1 MDDVFVGRQPIYD
14 RQLDVYAYELLFR
27 SSESNH
33 ARVTDGDRATSQVI
47 LNTFLEL
54 GLETI
59 VGPKLA
65 FINLTRGFILQ
76 DYSPVFPAGRV
87 VLEVLEDIPVDAE
100 LVEAVSRLS
109 SQGYLIALDDFIYH
123 ERLQPLVEV
132 ADIIKVDVLA
142 LDDVALREHAATLR
156 QYKVKLLAE
165 KVETQDRY
173 KYCRNLGFDYFQ
185 GYFFCKPEVIRGQRV
200 PGSRLVTLQL
210 LAKLQEPDTT
220 FGDLEQIISRD
231 VSLSY
236 KLLRVVNSAFYALP
250 QKVDSLR
257 QALLRLGTRQI
268 TTWVSLILLSGFDEK
283 PHELMVTAMVRA
295 KMCELLARA
304 LGRSSTE
311 MFFTVGLFSALD
323 ALTDSPMEEVLKSV
337 PLSDEIT
344 AALLSN
350 AGMLGEALRCVLAY
364 ERGDWDAVHCF
375 GLDGTTITDAYLQA
389 ITWTTETSDTLAV

>member
-1 MDDVFVGRQPIYD
+1 MYDVFVGRQPIYD

-27 SSESNH
+27 SGESNH

-47 LNTFLEL
+47 LNTFMEF

-59 VGPKLA
+59 VGSKLA

-100 LVEAVSRLS
+100 LIEAVSRLS
-109 SQGYLIALDDFIYH
+109 LQGYLIALDDFIYH

-142 LDDVALREHAATLR
+142 LDAAALREHAATLR

-165 KVETQDRY
+165 KVETQDHF
-173 KYCRNLGFDYFQ
+173 KHCRDLGFDYFQ
-185 GYFFCKPEVIRGQRV
+185 GYFLCKPEVIRGQRV
-200 PGSRLVTLQL
+200 PGNRFVTLQL
-210 LAKLQEPDTT
+210 LAKLQEPETT
-220 FGDLEQIISRD
+220 FGELEHIISRD

-236 KLLRVVNSAFYALP
+236 KLMRVVNSAFHALP
-250 QKVDSLR
+250 QKIDSLR
-257 QALLRLGTRQI
+257 QALLRLGTRHI
-268 TTWVSLILLSGFDEK
+268 TTWVSLILLSEFDEK

-304 LGRSSTE
+304 VGHSSQE

-323 ALTDSPMEEVLKSV
+323 ALMDSSMEEVLKSV

-350 AGMLGEALRCVLAY
+350 AGMLGDVLRCVLAY

-389 ITWTTETSDTLAV
+389 ITWATETSDKLAV

>member
-156 QYKVKLLAE
+156 QYKV
-165 KVETQDRY
+165 
-173 KYCRNLGFDYFQ
+173 
-185 GYFFCKPEVIRGQRV
+185 
-200 PGSRLVTLQL
+200 
-210 LAKLQEPDTT
+210 
-220 FGDLEQIISRD
+220 
-231 VSLSY
+231 SY
-236 KLLRVVNSAFYALP
+236 
-250 QKVDSLR
+250 
-257 QALLRLGTRQI
+257 
-268 TTWVSLILLSGFDEK
+268 
-283 PHELMVTAMVRA
+283 
-295 KMCELLARA
+295 
-304 LGRSSTE
+304 
-311 MFFTVGLFSALD
+311 
-323 ALTDSPMEEVLKSV
+323 
-337 PLSDEIT
+337 
-344 AALLSN
+344 
-350 AGMLGEALRCVLAY
+350 
-364 ERGDWDAVHCF
+364 
-375 GLDGTTITDAYLQA
+375 
-389 ITWTTETSDTLAV
+389 

>member
-1 MDDVFVGRQPIYD
+1 MPDVFVGRQPIYD
-14 RQLDVYAYELLFR
+14 RQRDVYAYELLFR
-27 SSESNH
+27 SGESNH
-33 ARVTDGDRATSQVI
+33 ARVTDGDQATSQVI
-47 LNTFLEL
+47 LNTFMEL

-59 VGPKLA
+59 VGSKLA

-87 VLEVLEDIPVDAE
+87 VLEVLENIPVDAE
-100 LVEAVSRLS
+100 LIEAVSRLS

-142 LDDVALREHAATLR
+142 LDAAALREHAATLQ

-165 KVETQDRY
+165 KVETQDHF
-173 KYCRNLGFDYFQ
+173 KHCRDLGFDYFQ
-185 GYFFCKPEVIRGQRV
+185 GYFLCEPEVIRGQRV
-200 PGSRLVTLQL
+200 PGSLLVTLQL

-220 FGDLEQIISRD
+220 FGELEQVISRD

-236 KLLRVVNSAFYALP
+236 KLLRVVNSVFYALP
-250 QKVDSLR
+250 QKIDSLR
-257 QALLRLGTRQI
+257 QALLRLGTRYI

-295 KMCELLARA
+295 KMCELLAQA
-304 LGRSSTE
+304 VGRSSTE

-323 ALTDSPMEEVLKSV
+323 ALMDSPMEEVLKSV
-337 PLSDEIT
+337 PFSDEIT
-344 AALLSN
+344 AALLSH

-375 GLDGTTITDAYLQA
+375 GLDSTTITEAYLQA
-389 ITWTTETSDTLAV
+389 ITWTTKTSDKLAV